1 MARLSPLRFE
11 SSDTVDNVEANID
24 DMEGIHPDRQALIFA
39 GKKLEDDARTL
50 DDNSIRKGNTLFLV
64 LR

>member
-11 SSDTVDNVEANID
+11 SSDTVDNVKAKID
-24 DMEGIHPDRQALIFA
+24 DMEGIHPDRQTLIFA

>member
-50 DDNSIRKGNTLFLV
+50 DDNSI
-64 LR
+64 